1 MRPRVRAPEGHA
13 RAAPATV
20 SGERLSNTCHWCR
33 PASGRPDRG
42 DDPPSHVPGCRR
54 GVRVALD
61 CQTRAQ
67 DLPTDQPMRA
77 SLVIAVLPP
86 FLLLPWDRPA
96 AVRPADGTTAPPGVR
111 HRRCRRAAGR
121 PSPCRA
127 WRGGPLARRSTMRTL
142 FFNHATAALPCFMQP
157 CQDAAIAT
165 QSQLHPVEG
174 LNSCA

>member
-1 MRPRVRAPEGHA
+1 MTRKPGDLPRRSFVLGRGVPVVRL
-13 RAAPATV
+13 RAGAI
-20 SGERLSNTCHWCR
+20 CC
-33 PASGRPDRG
+33 PDLRIAF
-42 DDPPSHVPGCRR
+42 PPSHVPGCRR

-96 AVRPADGTTAPPGVR
+96 SVRPADGTTAPPGVR